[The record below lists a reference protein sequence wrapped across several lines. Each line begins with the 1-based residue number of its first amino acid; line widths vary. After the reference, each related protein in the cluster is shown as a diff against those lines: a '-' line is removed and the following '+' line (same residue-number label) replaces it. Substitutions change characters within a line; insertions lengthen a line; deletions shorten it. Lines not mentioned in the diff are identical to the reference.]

1 MNDGRRVGALA
12 PADRWLAG
20 RRAFAVGAAALVDL
34 RSPEEFAGK
43 SSRARRKGHIPGAVN
58 IPRLSLVAPDGTL
71 LPPGEL
77 RQKFAAAG
85 IDDSTPEIITYCNAG
100 VSASFGMLALR
111 VAGLENVALYDGS
124 WKDWGN
130 DDARAVE

>member
-12 PADRWLAG
+12 PADRWLVG

-77 RQKFAAAG
+77 RQKYAAAG